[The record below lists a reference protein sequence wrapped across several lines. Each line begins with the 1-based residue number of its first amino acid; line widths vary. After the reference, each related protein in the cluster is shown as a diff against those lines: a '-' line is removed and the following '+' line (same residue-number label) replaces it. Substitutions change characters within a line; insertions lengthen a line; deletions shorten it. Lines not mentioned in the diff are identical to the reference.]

1 MRLTAILAVS
11 RDGKIGDTTS
21 PTGMPWPRLA
31 RDMKRFR
38 DATMGKV
45 CVVGRKTYDLLPPL
59 KGRRLAVVTRQHV
72 WPTDGPKAIYDA
84 GYPDTLVRVMRE
96 HGEPEVMVIGG
107 EEVYR
112 QFLPLAGRQYLTMVA
127 GHYEGDAF
135 YPEFDPREWRELE
148 CSERSGYKHVT
159 LERIPS

>member
-1 MRLTAILAVS
+1 MIAMVAALAEENRVI
-11 RDGKIGDTTS
+11 GKDNKL
-21 PTGMPWPRLA
+21 PWHLPEELA
-31 RDMKRFR
+31 HFK
-38 DATMGKV
+38 ALTMGKPLV
-45 CVVGRKTYDLLPPL
+45 MGRKTHESIGRPLP
-59 KGRRLAVVTRQHV
+59 GRRNIVLTRGEAPAGCERAGSVEEAVQMCADV
-72 WPTDGPKAIYDA
+72 
-84 GYPDTLVRVMRE
+84 
-96 HGEPEVMVIGG
+96 PEVMVIGG